1 MHSSTSLLAQ
11 ATKKKRSQSQY
22 IRTHYYYRDESI
34 DIPIAREETPQVLM
48 NSAAVSPRTSMMLK
62 HKIENAN
69 AVIQTE
75 QEIEIADLSEPKAF
89 ILPSDVFR

>member
-34 DIPIAREETPQVLM
+34 DIPIAILM

-75 QEIEIADLSEPKAF
+75 QEIEIANLTEPKAF